1 MRAFSLLISILCF
14 SGLANAD
21 LGKDLKR
28 FDLEKYERAGHSVS
42 RFLRLR
48 FVSLQDE
55 SDETTL
61 ADRLEQSYSEQL
73 RPGAL
78 ENLSSKSMDHS
89 ADQFLGDIQK
99 SLELKR
105 RYSVEFRTKPA
116 QRLRLE
122 NVFSG
127 LLHVL
132 EIRIHGELGSSLNEL
147 VRLRRFLLTQATFV
161 SKGGTKL
168 TVDDLWWDWMW
179 LRGHEEPSDL
189 VEFHLAKI
197 RAISKTAGVR
207 WQERLR
213 KYALSVSLRTLRRE
227 SEPLLEKEKP
237 AVISLR
243 LVNEATRLASV
254 DTAVEIP
261 KELKLYRYKYL
272 QATGQ
277 TYEASEI
284 KKDIAKDVFLAKG
297 KQLFMA
303 PAESWARTDI
313 GFVGK
318 VVASAAEVV
327 HSILTFITY
336 GAGFLFVATPIELLL
351 ILAAWLILS
360 RQAKTHFKIESR
372 NFRTRWVDHRLMT
385 RDGWRRIPAFVK
397 DGAAFL
403 RDETGMAWRMFVASY
418 TTAQVPFYSKV
429 AASLLLFG
437 VGLYFNSARSLVEAV
452 VTQMTM

>member
-1 MRAFSLLISILCF
+1 MNAFSLLISILCLSSF
-14 SGLANAD
+14 ASAD
-21 LGKDLKR
+21 FAKDLKR
-28 FDLEKYERAGHSVS
+28 SDLEKYERAGHAVS
-42 RFLRLR
+42 RFLRAR

-78 ENLSSKSMDHS
+78 EILSARSLDRT

-105 RYSVEFRTKPA
+105 RYSAEFRTKPA
-116 QRLRLE
+116 VRLRLE

-132 EIRIHGELGSSLNEL
+132 EIRIHSELGSSLEEL

-161 SKGGTKL
+161 SKGGTKV

-189 VEFHLAKI
+189 VEFHLAKV
-197 RAISKTAGVR
+197 RAISKTAGVK

-213 KYALSVSLRTLRRE
+213 KYALSVSLRALRRE
-227 SEPLLEKEKP
+227 AEPMLEKEKP
-237 AVISLR
+237 AVVSLR
-243 LVNEATRLASV
+243 LVNEAARLAENDNSL
-254 DTAVEIP
+254 EIP

-277 TYEASEI
+277 TFEASEI
-284 KKDIAKDVFLAKG
+284 KKDIAKDLFFSKG
-297 KQLFMA
+297 KQLLMA
-303 PAESWARTDI
+303 PTESWARTDI
-313 GFVGK
+313 SFFGK
-318 VVASAAEVV
+318 VFASLSEIV
-327 HSILTFITY
+327 HSLLTFLTY

-351 ILAAWLILS
+351 VLAAWFILS
-360 RQAKTHFKIESR
+360 KQAKAHFQIESR
-372 NFRTRWVDHRLMT
+372 NLRTRWADHRLVT
-385 RDGWRRIPAFVK
+385 RDGWRRIPAFLK
-397 DGAAFL
+397 DGYEFL
-403 RDETGMAWRMFVASY
+403 KDETALAWRMFVASY
-418 TTAQVPFYSKV
+418 TTTPVPFYSKV

-437 VGLYFNSARSLVEAV
+437 VGLYFNSARSIVEAV
-452 VTQMTM
+452 VNQMTM